1 MRGGRFCQVGGVR
14 TIAIFLR
21 GIALFAR
28 AAAVKVLHNM
38 PKRWLT
44 ALLLAL
50 LATHAGAQTTQP
62 DAEYLA
68 AITQRADKHVSA
80 LKLDDAEKASHVRDF
95 IVKHY
100 QALRANHELRD
111 QLKKLPEAEKLKAA
125 QAESL
130 KLLHDVF
137 VSGLEAMLTP
147 GQVETVKDE
156 MTYNKVR
163 NDSAAFNDM
172 LPNLTEEQKAYII
185 AQLKEAREI
194 AMDQGSSKEKH
205 EVFGKYRGRINNYLA
220 KQGYDLKQASKDWAE
235 RRKARAAS
243 DKQQPPQPQD

>member
-1 MRGGRFCQVGGVR
+1 
-14 TIAIFLR
+14 
-21 GIALFAR
+21 
-28 AAAVKVLHNM
+28 
-38 PKRWLT
+38 
-44 ALLLAL
+44 
-50 LATHAGAQTTQP
+50 
-62 DAEYLA
+62 
-68 AITQRADKHVSA
+68 
-80 LKLDDAEKASHVRDF
+80 
-95 IVKHY
+95 
-100 QALRANHELRD
+100 
-111 QLKKLPEAEKLKAA
+111 
-125 QAESL
+125 
-130 KLLHDVF
+130 
-137 VSGLEAMLTP
+137 MLTP